1 MMGVPTMFAMFTI
14 FRFHGM
20 QNRIVTFRGA
30 FEGHPNS
37 YHYKATTTEIATRLE
52 AVIAANLGKT
62 VAELGDCEI
71 EVED

>member
-14 FRFHGM
+14 FRFHEM

-62 VAELGDCEI
+62 VAELGDCGI